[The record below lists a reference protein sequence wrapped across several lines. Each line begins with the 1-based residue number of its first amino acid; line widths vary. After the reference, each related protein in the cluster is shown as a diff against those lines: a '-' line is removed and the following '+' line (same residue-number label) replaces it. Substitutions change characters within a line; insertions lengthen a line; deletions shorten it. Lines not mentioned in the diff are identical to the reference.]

1 MLLKGNEYIIILF
14 QDYLENVKS
23 YRNIKLCTQNLFS
36 KFRKIVIKNDNE
48 WNEYIIILFQDYLE
62 NVNSYRNI

>member
-23 YRNIKLCTQNLFS
+23 YRNKRLCTQNLFL
-36 KFRKIVIKNDNE
+36 KICKIVIKNDNE
-48 WNEYIIILFQDYLE
+48 
-62 NVNSYRNI
+62 

>member
-23 YRNIKLCTQNLFS
+23 YRNKRLCTQNLFS

-48 WNEYIIILFQDYLE
+48 
-62 NVNSYRNI
+62 